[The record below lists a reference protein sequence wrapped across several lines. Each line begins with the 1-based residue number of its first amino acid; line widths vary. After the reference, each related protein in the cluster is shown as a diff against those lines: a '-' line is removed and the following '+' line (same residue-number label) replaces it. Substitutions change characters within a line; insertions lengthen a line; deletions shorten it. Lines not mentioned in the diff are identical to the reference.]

1 MSNERKLPFGF
12 ERVLTQ
18 DENNVLEVLS
28 TEDGMLLTRIA
39 LSLDTIEETEDITSL
54 LDRGMAEWKDERLEV
69 TEKGMKAVSLYP
81 LLGTK
86 KTRRIYP
93 EAFFPFLL
101 SIAASGMLPSSRW
114 QKSINSDFFTSLF
127 PSIEKERAIE
137 AAEKSIEALIQLGV
151 IKDDDTTLSISKE
164 LSLSFLSLKEEERL
178 ALVISEECV
187 YDREKCRRMALF
199 INLASKISDVE
210 EIENYLDTIKSI
222 TGSSVSLSDLLLFS
236 ILEIEDGRYTGR
248 KLPEESTEHFA
259 ISSDFSITYT
269 GKTPDDI

>member
-86 KTRRIYP
+86 RTRRIYP
-93 EAFFPFLL
+93 EAFFPFQLPSLFFSPIPQCIITNASTSSGTQPIISAPKKNSGRILL
-101 SIAASGMLPSSRW
+101 STSAITVPKKL
-114 QKSINSDFFTSLF
+114 KSACTI
-127 PSIEKERAIE
+127 IGAIR
-137 AAEKSIEALIQLGV
+137 
-151 IKDDDTTLSISKE
+151 LS
-164 LSLSFLSLKEEERL
+164 
-178 ALVISEECV
+178 
-187 YDREKCRRMALF
+187 
-199 INLASKISDVE
+199 
-210 EIENYLDTIKSI
+210 
-222 TGSSVSLSDLLLFS
+222 
-236 ILEIEDGRYTGR
+236 
-248 KLPEESTEHFA
+248 
-259 ISSDFSITYT
+259 
-269 GKTPDDI
+269 